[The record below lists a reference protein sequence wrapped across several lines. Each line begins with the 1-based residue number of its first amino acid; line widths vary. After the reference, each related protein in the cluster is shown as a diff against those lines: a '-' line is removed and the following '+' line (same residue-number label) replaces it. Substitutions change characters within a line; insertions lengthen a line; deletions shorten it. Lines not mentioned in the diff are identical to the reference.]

1 MATANDSGGLVDR
14 RSLRELAETAVGGQ
28 KAPLDAK
35 KQLANTKLLRK
46 RLKREK
52 KRLDDLLAKRRAV
65 EQ

>member
-14 RSLRELAETAVGGQ
+14 RSLRELAETAVGGS